1 MGIIEEVTKDAL
13 VEEMLINSA
22 NYNTARQYTV
32 VFPFGTIGTRTQ
44 VLLGLKKRGMGVGLW
59 NGFGGK
65 IELGETFEEGAHRE
79 LKEECGLSA
88 RAMKHVGVLLM
99 KRKDGSLMTIYV
111 YTAHGVSG
119 CIAES
124 DEMEPKWFD
133 VSELPYDGAYKEAR
147 LWWPAMLSGKA
158 FVARFVF
165 SHPDNIRYSIEW
177 TDDAAIYGH
186 TAQMGAI
193 D

>member
-65 IELGETFEEGAHRE
+65 IELGETFEEGAH
-79 LKEECGLSA
+79 
-88 RAMKHVGVLLM
+88 H
-99 KRKDGSLMTIYV
+99 GSLMTIYV

-133 VSELPYDGAYKEAR
+133 VSELPYFGAYKEAR
-147 LWWPAMLSGKA
+147 LWWPAMLSGKD

-165 SHPDNIRYSIEW
+165 SHPDNTRYSIEW
-177 TDDAAIYGH
+177 TDDATTYGLA
-186 TAQMGAI
+186 AQMGAI